1 VSDLNWDTDF
11 NAHFVKG
18 KLIGQ
23 GSFGSV
29 YLGIDLHTG
38 QQVGSQRSEQV
49 LEVQPWAG
57 SLAFMKKYMAL
68 PSHHDSL

>member
-1 VSDLNWDTDF
+1 VLPCCLQ
-11 NAHFVKG
+11 G

-38 QQVGSQRSEQV
+38 KEVRPAAVVSLHPSASLSNQV
-49 LEVQPWAG
+49 
-57 SLAFMKKYMAL
+57 
-68 PSHHDSL
+68 SHQLV

>member
-1 VSDLNWDTDF
+1 VQ
-11 NAHFVKG
+11 G

-38 QQVGSQRSEQV
+38 KEVGTAAATSFAASCCCTVRSAADADPYVGAVV
-49 LEVQPWAG
+49 L
-57 SLAFMKKYMAL
+57 ML
-68 PSHHDSL
+68 PG

>member
-1 VSDLNWDTDF
+1 LCYR
-11 NAHFVKG
+11 ACRLQG

-38 QQVGSQRSEQV
+38 KEVRSAAVVGHSSVHQLAV
-49 LEVQPWAG
+49 NWPHTCCAAG
-57 SLAFMKKYMAL
+57 GTSWQ
-68 PSHHDSL
+68 